1 MFLWLLSP
9 RSPFHGQRGRRL
21 WLCALVAAVY
31 VLAYINLQGKPHG
44 RTMAIFYVVM
54 LLENCLLVGA
64 WLAATWSFR
73 PEKWEL
79 SEFVLVSG
87 QPRSGFFWFFQYPS

>member
-1 MFLWLLSP
+1 MLALHWSCMFLWLLSP

-79 SEFVLVSG
+79 GEFVL
-87 QPRSGFFWFFQYPS
+87 